1 MCPVAESESESG
13 ELDTF
18 PPDCP
23 ALAFVFVEIQI
34 QISLVQPS
42 TDTFSVEIIMF
53 PVPGVM

>member
-1 MCPVAESESESG
+1 MCPIAESES

-34 QISLVQPS
+34 QISLVQLTLS
-42 TDTFSVEIIMF
+42 QLKLL
-53 PVPGVM
+53 